1 MLKKLKQK
9 KNKNYLGQKIN
20 FSIHFILIDKRHNFE
35 IHQSINSL
43 GTPYDYESIM
53 HYGAYSF
60 SENGNQTIAS
70 KPPGVR

>member
-1 MLKKLKQK
+1 MLMKLKQK
-9 KNKNYLGQKIN
+9 KNKNYRGEKIN
-20 FSIHFILIDKRHNFE
+20 FNIYFILIDKRRNFE

-53 HYGAYSF
+53 HYGAYYF
-60 SENGNQTIAS
+60 SENGQQTIAS